1 MHSVKASVIID
12 KSIKMPSGS
21 EHNESEVLEM
31 TAERCVQGSQEEVD
45 GEERTQMRRMGLKVR
60 ANSD

>member
-1 MHSVKASVIID
+1 
-12 KSIKMPSGS
+12 MPSGS